1 MGQLTVFSLES
12 RVAASTDTTS
22 QSTENKT
29 GVSGMAPST
38 AWSGS
43 AKAAKR
49 KRRFI
54 IRTTIIAILA
64 VAYAIGTWYFSSHF
78 TPGTTVDG
86 VDASLMTTDQLAD
99 AIQDRAASYEQHIT
113 NEDGFDLT
121 ITSGEIGLSTEGTQ
135 VATEALARTNP
146 VLWLPQ
152 LISPKHMLIDAQ
164 VESDEEALAT
174 IVNNAVESYNRDAE
188 QPTNATGTYDEESK
202 SFVVAPEAVGT
213 ALDADKVTEKVE
225 TAYRELSPNLSLD
238 ETVLLQPKVNSED
251 EKLAAA
257 IEKANGMIAK
267 DLAIMCDG
275 EQVSTADKKTIVSWI
290 SFTDDQE
297 VNVDGVMDWVEAN
310 QKVKIAGN
318 ATDEEHVW
326 ALDANA
332 TCSDIHRALEKEPGT
347 DAQVK
352 RTAIETKPAATPGA
366 KERGRHLDVNLS
378 TQFVR
383 FYDEDGKV
391 IWDSYC
397 VTGGWDSE
405 YQEMHAT
412 PQGTYHIQA
421 KDTNTT
427 LVGADRNDDKKPDYE
442 SFVYYWM
449 PFLNYD
455 YGFHDATWRSDFGG
469 DIRYWWGSHGCINL
483 PFEKAEELFNLVKV
497 GDTVY
502 IHE

>member
-1 MGQLTVFSLES
+1 MES

-38 AWSGS
+38 TWGGS

-49 KRRFI
+49 KRRSI
-54 IRTTIIAILA
+54 IRNTVIAILA
-64 VAYAIGTWYFSSHF
+64 AAYATGIWYFSSHF

-86 VDASLMTTDQLAD
+86 VEAANMTTDELAS
-99 AIQDRAASYEQHIT
+99 AIQDRAATYEQHIT

-121 ITSGEIGLSTEGTQ
+121 IKASDISLTSDGTT
-135 VATEALARTNP
+135 VANEAMARTNP

-152 LISPKHMLIDAQ
+152 LLSPKHMLIDAQ
-164 VESDEEALAT
+164 TTADDTALNALVEQ
-174 IVNNAVESYNRDAE
+174 AVASYNETAE
-188 QPTNATGTYDEESK
+188 QPTNASPAYDEK
-202 SFVVAPEAVGT
+202 TAAFVVTPEAVGT
-213 ALDADKVTEKVE
+213 ALDANSIVE
-225 TAYRELSPNLSLD
+225 TSNIAIRELRQDVTLD
-238 ETVLLQPKVNSED
+238 ETALLQPAINSDD
-251 EKLAAA
+251 EGINTAVDT
-257 IEKANGMIAK
+257 ANGLIAK
-267 DLAIMCDG
+267 DLNVVCDG
-275 EQVSTADKKTIVSWI
+275 KTVATIDKATIASWVVFAEENKVQTYGI
-290 SFTDDQE
+290 L
-297 VNVDGVMDWVEAN
+297 DWVNAN
-310 QKVKIAGN
+310 DAIKEAGN
-318 ATDEEHVW
+318 ATDDEHVW
-326 ALDANA
+326 ALDPDK
-332 TCSDIHRALEKEPGT
+332 TCSDIHRALEQEPGT
-347 DAQVK
+347 DAEVK
-352 RTAIETKPAATPGA
+352 RTALETKPAVTPGA

-412 PQGTYHIQA
+412 PQGTFHIQA

>member
-1 MGQLTVFSLES
+1 MHQTFIGGHVAEAPTPKHGEPSQTLRGWPPPRWSPQTRQPAQAPPSSASPSSPSL
-12 RVAASTDTTS
+12 A
-22 QSTENKT
+22 
-29 GVSGMAPST
+29 
-38 AWSGS
+38 
-43 AKAAKR
+43 
-49 KRRFI
+49 
-54 IRTTIIAILA
+54 
-64 VAYAIGTWYFSSHF
+64 AYAIGRWYFSSHF

-113 NEDGFDLT
+113 SETASTTPSPRD
-121 ITSGEIGLSTEGTQ
+121 IGLSTRARQ
-135 VATEALARTNP
+135 VATEALERTNP
-146 VLWLPQ
+146 VLWLPYLHLAQ
-152 LISPKHMLIDAQ
+152 HMLIDAHIQ
-164 VESDEEALAT
+164 AT
-174 IVNNAVESYNRDAE
+174 RRRCPPSSTTPWTAYNKEAE
-188 QPTNATGTYDEESK
+188 QPTNATGTYDEEQDA
-202 SFVVAPEAVGT
+202 FVVAPRPSAPPST
-213 ALDADKVTEKVE
+213 HQAVTEKVE
-225 TAYRELSPNLSLD
+225 TAFRELTQDVTLD
-238 ETVLLQPKVNSED
+238 ESALQAHEHTRQD
-251 EKLAAA
+251 ETLARHHRA
-257 IEKANGMIAK
+257 GQQDRSPR
-267 DLAIMCDG
+267 DLDVMCDG
-275 EQVSTADKKTIVSWI
+275 QTVATIDATPSPAGSASPTSSELDI
-290 SFTDDQE
+290 
-297 VNVDGVMDWVEAN
+297 DGVYDWVEDNEAIN
-310 QKVKIAGN
+310 DAGN
-318 ATDEEHVW
+318 ATDDEHVW
-326 ALDANA
+326 ALDSQA
-332 TCSDIHRALEKEPGT
+332 TCDDIHRAWRRTGT

-352 RTAIETKPAATPGA
+352 RTAIETKPPATPGA

-502 IHE
+502 IHD